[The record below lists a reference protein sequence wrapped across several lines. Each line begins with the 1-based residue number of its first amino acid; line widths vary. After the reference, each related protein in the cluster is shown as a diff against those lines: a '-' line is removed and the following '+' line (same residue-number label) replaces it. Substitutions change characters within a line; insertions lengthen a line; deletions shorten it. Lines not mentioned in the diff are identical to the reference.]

1 LPGRS
6 PVEDKARLRTSC
18 FGAAAF
24 AARCRRR
31 RLVGSAGNAP
41 ARRFRHIFYDARF
54 TVGQPDHFPEIG
66 SGSGSHTHL
75 KKFMRLL
82 SVPWSSFPQLKRWLA
97 EPQLA
102 CRFNKVRLRALRFD
116 ATAFAR
122 RVAAGEGWWSRWVT
136 LPHQL
141 ACRASALLVC
151 HDPGK
156 NL

>member
-1 LPGRS
+1 
-6 PVEDKARLRTSC
+6 
-18 FGAAAF
+18 
-24 AARCRRR
+24 
-31 RLVGSAGNAP
+31 
-41 ARRFRHIFYDARF
+41 
-54 TVGQPDHFPEIG
+54 
-66 SGSGSHTHL
+66 
-75 KKFMRLL
+75 MRLL

-141 ACRASALLVC
+141 ACRASALLVR
-151 HDPGK
+151 HDPVWIYD
-156 NL
+156 LRMTIYDWQAAVVPPHAR